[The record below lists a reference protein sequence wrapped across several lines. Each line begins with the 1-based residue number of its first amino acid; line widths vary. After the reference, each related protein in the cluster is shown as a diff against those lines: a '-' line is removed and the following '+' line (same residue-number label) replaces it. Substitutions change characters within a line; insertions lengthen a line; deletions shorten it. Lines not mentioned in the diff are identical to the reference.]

1 MSFLA
6 GVGVFSFAAIL
17 TVVLWY
23 GTKDNEGGQ
32 LGPLKWGWTVGLAL
46 LAGASYQAV
55 DGFPFN
61 MITALLNDLL
71 GIIGVALPELTLPG
85 LGLILIAL
93 LAFRKSTRR
102 GIAMLC
108 IFLVFVSSDAGG
120 PLEQVATRIKTIA
133 TELPK

>member
-17 TVVLWY
+17 TVILWF
-23 GTKDNEGGQ
+23 GTKDNGGGK
-32 LGPLKWGWTVGLAL
+32 LGPLSWGWIVALSL

-61 MITALLNDLL
+61 IITALLNDLL
-71 GIIGVALPELTLPG
+71 RIIGVALPEITLPG
-85 LGLILIAL
+85 LGLLL
-93 LAFRKSTRR
+93 VSVLAFRKNSRR

-108 IFLVFVSSDAGG
+108 IFLVFVCSDAGG
-120 PLEQVATRIKTIA
+120 PLEQVTTRIKTIA
-133 TELPK
+133 TELPE

>member
-17 TVVLWY
+17 TVILWY

-32 LGPLKWGWTVGLAL
+32 LGPLKWGWIVVLGL
-46 LAGASYQAV
+46 LAGAAYRVV

-61 MITALLNDLL
+61 IITSLLNDVL

-85 LGLILIAL
+85 LGLLLVAL
-93 LAFRKSTRR
+93 LAFKKSSRR

-108 IFLVFVSSDAGG
+108 IFLVFVSSDASG
-120 PLEQVATRIKTIA
+120 PLEEVATRIETIA